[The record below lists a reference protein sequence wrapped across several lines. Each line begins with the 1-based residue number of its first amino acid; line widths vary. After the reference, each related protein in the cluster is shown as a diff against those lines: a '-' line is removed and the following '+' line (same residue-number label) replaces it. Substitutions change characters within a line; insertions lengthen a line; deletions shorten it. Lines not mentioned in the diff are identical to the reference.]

1 MKLHEQYYVEKCK
14 SREADCKEESEVRF
28 YNGIYDR
35 YTDPVLTRE
44 HIPVEWRYDVNP
56 ETNPYF
62 MERLGVKCRV

>member
-1 MKLHEQYYVEKCK
+1 MNSIMWKKQKIEKLIAKKNQK
-14 SREADCKEESEVRF
+14 SDF

-35 YTDPVLTRE
+35 YIDPVLTRE

-62 MERLGVKCRV
+62 MERLGVNARV